1 MVDLERAGI
10 DLAVKAGETVL
21 GGGPKSTLALLFL
34 EVIVLAMVGAFFAR
48 RQSQQAQAS
57 LDSVTAQRDAL
68 LAKVDELTTKMLSMQ
83 QESTDSLLERVA
95 SERGWYEQRVADL
108 ANGFEKV
115 ALSLSGEHK
124 DAVSSLER
132 ALEAIEKVLE
142 QLRDAQRDHTSSMN
156 AALMMH
162 AVGRADKGQRDGA

>member
-1 MVDLERAGI
+1 MADLEKAGT
-10 DLAVKAGETVL
+10 DLAVKAAETVL
-21 GGGPKSTLALLFL
+21 EGGPKSTLALLFL
-34 EVIVLAMVGAFFAR
+34 GVIVFALIGAFLFR
-48 RQSQQAQAS
+48 RQVQQAQTS
-57 LDSVTAQRDAL
+57 LDSMTEQRDTL

-83 QESTDSLLERVA
+83 QESTDLLLERVA
-95 SERGWYEQRVADL
+95 SERGWYEQRVVDL
-108 ANGFEKV
+108 ANGFEKA

-124 DAVSSLER
+124 DAVYSLER

-162 AVGRADKGQRDGA
+162 AIGRADKGQ